1 MAAVLEV
8 KNLTKVYPRKGHK
21 DGLTAVNDVSFRVN
35 EGEIVGFIGP
45 NGAGKTTTIKMI
57 AGLARPTAGE
67 VFICGHSVTR
77 DRVNAM
83 KHVGGVIETPDMYHD
98 MSGLKNLNYLVSLH
112 PKETMLDPSDERFST
127 VSKKELDAQRVED
140 VLKMVGLWDRRGD
153 QVRKYSLGMKQRLGI
168 AQALLSKPKLLILD
182 EPANGLDPAGIKYIR
197 ELLRRLADTYKIGML
212 VSSHQLSELQLMC
225 DRVIIIN
232 NGKIIAE
239 RRMDELSAGEYK
251 GGARIIIRVDRPAEA
266 AALLK
271 EKLEIQAEV
280 IGEELRA
287 TTSAETAVITK
298 ELVLGGFNVY
308 GITREEIRLEDV
320 FIDATGE
327 GR

>member
-83 KHVGGVIETPDMYHD
+83 KHVGGVTETPDMYPD

-127 VSKKELDAQRVED
+127 VSKKS
-140 VLKMVGLWDRRGD
+140 WTRRGWRMCSRWSGFGTEGARPGEE
-153 QVRKYSLGMKQRLGI
+153 VLFGHEAK
-168 AQALLSKPKLLILD
+168 
-182 EPANGLDPAGIKYIR
+182 AG
-197 ELLRRLADTYKIGML
+197 
-212 VSSHQLSELQLMC
+212 H
-225 DRVIIIN
+225 
-232 NGKIIAE
+232 
-239 RRMDELSAGEYK
+239 SAG
-251 GGARIIIRVDRPAEA
+251 A
-266 AALLK
+266 
-271 EKLEIQAEV
+271 
-280 IGEELRA
+280 
-287 TTSAETAVITK
+287 S
-298 ELVLGGFNVY
+298 
-308 GITREEIRLEDV
+308 
-320 FIDATGE
+320 
-327 GR
+327 